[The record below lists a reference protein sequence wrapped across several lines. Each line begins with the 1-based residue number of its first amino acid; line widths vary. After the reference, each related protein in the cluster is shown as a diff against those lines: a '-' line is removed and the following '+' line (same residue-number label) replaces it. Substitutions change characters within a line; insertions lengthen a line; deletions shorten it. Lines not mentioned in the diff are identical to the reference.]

1 MKDNQKTQLI
11 IVLLIGTLFIISLIL
26 FYSLDVLDNKETKSN
41 SGSGSKL
48 SSNGEIKYTKEGQTF
63 GDTGLV
69 MPTGT
74 AYMGDISG
82 KFSPFKPSTTDALK
96 VFRGNE

>member
-26 FYSLDVLDNKETKSN
+26 FYSLDVLDNKETKSL
-41 SGSGSKL
+41 SQFVPIKL
-48 SSNGEIKYTKEGQTF
+48 PAGTNGEGIWFEPDG
-63 GDTGLV
+63 
-69 MPTGT
+69 
-74 AYMGDISG
+74 I
-82 KFSPFKPSTTDALK
+82 K